1 MKFNYQARTKSGEIQ
16 SGTIEASSK
25 EAALSLLHKYDLYVT
40 FIEKARA
47 LFWEKKIAIFERIT
61 SKEVVMFSR
70 QLSIM
75 FRSQVSLIEALQ
87 TLAEQTKN
95 QNFKEKILKISQEV
109 EGGAPFSKALALY
122 PHIFSSF
129 YVSIVK
135 SGESSGNLSE
145 SLDYLAKHLE
155 REYRLLSGVRGAMIY
170 PIFIIVVMFIV
181 LIAMVIFVF
190 PHFTEILTQS
200 QIELP
205 LVTKIVLAFF
215 EFLRTR
221 GWILFGGIVGLAVFL
236 WRYSKS
242 PQGRKILDKFFLGL
256 PLIGSFFKKIYLT
269 RFAENLSTL
278 ISGGLPIVKSLE
290 ITGDIVE
297 NSVYQKII
305 LKTKE
310 EVKKGRTISSVLSG
324 YPDTFSPLVVQMVLV
339 GEKTGTLEKTLE
351 DIATFYQQ
359 EIERG
364 IDNLLSILEPVLIV
378 FLGLV
383 VGFVMMAV
391 FIPMYQMMGGI

>member
-95 QNFKEKILKISQEV
+95 HNFKEKILKISQEV

-383 VGFVMMAV
+383 VGFVVMAV

>member
-215 EFLRTR
+215 EFLRKR

-242 PQGRKILDKFFLGL
+242 PRGRKILDKFFLGL

-278 ISGGLPIVKSLE
+278 ISGGLPIVQSLE
-290 ITGDIVE
+290 ITGDIVG

-305 LKTKE
+305 LKIKE

-324 YPDTFSPLVVQMVLV
+324 YPATFPPLTVQMVLV
-339 GEKTGTLEKTLE
+339 GEKTGTLSKTLE

-359 EIERG
+359 EVERG

-383 VGFVMMAV
+383 VGFVVMAV

>member
-221 GWILFGGIVGLAVFL
+221 GWILFLAIVGLAVFL

-242 PQGRKILDKFFLGL
+242 PRGRKILDKFFLGL

-278 ISGGLPIVKSLE
+278 ISGGLPIVQSLE
-290 ITGDIVE
+290 ITGDIVG

-305 LKTKE
+305 LKIKE

-324 YPDTFSPLVVQMVLV
+324 YPASFPPLTVQMVLV
-339 GEKTGTLEKTLE
+339 GEKTGTLSKTLE

-359 EIERG
+359 EVERG

-383 VGFVMMAV
+383 VGFVVMAV

>member
-339 GEKTGTLEKTLE
+339 GEKTGTLSKTLE

-359 EIERG
+359 EVERG

>member
-1 MKFNYQARTKSGEIQ
+1 
-16 SGTIEASSK
+16 
-25 EAALSLLHKYDLYVT
+25 
-40 FIEKARA
+40 
-47 LFWEKKIAIFERIT
+47 
-61 SKEVVMFSR
+61 
-70 QLSIM
+70 
-75 FRSQVSLIEALQ
+75 
-87 TLAEQTKN
+87 
-95 QNFKEKILKISQEV
+95 
-109 EGGAPFSKALALY
+109 
-122 PHIFSSF
+122 
-129 YVSIVK
+129 
-135 SGESSGNLSE
+135 
-145 SLDYLAKHLE
+145 
-155 REYRLLSGVRGAMIY
+155 
-170 PIFIIVVMFIV
+170 MFIV

-215 EFLRTR
+215 EFLRKR
-221 GWILFGGIVGLAVFL
+221 GWILFLAIVGLAVFL

-256 PLIGSFFKKIYLT
+256 PLIRSFFKKIYLT

-383 VGFVMMAV
+383 VGFVVMAV

>member
-324 YPDTFSPLVVQMVLV
+324 YPDTFSPLAVQMVLV

>member
-215 EFLRTR
+215 EFLRKR
-221 GWILFGGIVGLAVFL
+221 GWILFLAIVGLAVFL

-256 PLIGSFFKKIYLT
+256 PLIRSFFKKIYLT

-383 VGFVMMAV
+383 VGFVVMAV

>member
-359 EIERG
+359 EVERG

-383 VGFVMMAV
+383 VGFVVMAV

>member
-215 EFLRTR
+215 EFLRKR

>member
-215 EFLRTR
+215 EFLRKR

-242 PQGRKILDKFFLGL
+242 PRGRKILDKFFLGL

-278 ISGGLPIVKSLE
+278 ISGGLPIVQSLE
-290 ITGDIVE
+290 ITGDIVG

-305 LKTKE
+305 LKIKE

-324 YPDTFSPLVVQMVLV
+324 YPASFPPLTVQMVLV
-339 GEKTGTLEKTLE
+339 GEKTGTLSKTLE

-359 EIERG
+359 EVERG

-383 VGFVMMAV
+383 VGFVVMAV

>member
-215 EFLRTR
+215 EFLRKR

-278 ISGGLPIVKSLE
+278 ISGGLPIVQSLE
-290 ITGDIVE
+290 ITGDIVG

-324 YPDTFSPLVVQMVLV
+324 YPDTFSPLVDQMVLV